1 MEIILKIKDKTYLV
15 SKNIGEPDTDNVMYG
30 IESLITSVPE
40 LDKKVIEEYVLAWA
54 EEIKNKG

>member
-15 SKNIGEPDTDNVMYG
+15 SKNISEPDTDNVMYG